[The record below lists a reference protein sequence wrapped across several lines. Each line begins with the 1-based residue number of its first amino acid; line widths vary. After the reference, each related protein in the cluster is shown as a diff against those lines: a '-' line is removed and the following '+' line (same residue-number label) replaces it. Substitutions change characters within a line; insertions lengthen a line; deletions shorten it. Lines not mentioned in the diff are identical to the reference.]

1 MHKIERLLQTLAPN
15 GVEFKTLEE
24 VFEIKNGYTPSK
36 NNPEFWKNGTIPW
49 FRMED
54 IRENGRI
61 LKDSI
66 QHITPKALKGKKLF
80 PKNSIIISTTATIGE
95 HALLIVDSLAN
106 QQFTFLSKKANC
118 DLALDMKFFF
128 YQCFLLGEWC
138 KNNINVSG
146 FASVDMTAFKKYKFP
161 IPPLEIQQEIVKI
174 LDAFTELNTELNTEL
189 KARKKQYEYYQNMLL
204 DFNDINQSHK
214 DAKMSAKTYPKRLK
228 TLLQTL
234 APKGVEFRKLGDIGE
249 FYGGLVGKSKK
260 SFSQGNKFY
269 VPYINVFNNPQLDL
283 NALESV
289 QIGDKEKQNTIQL
302 GDVLFTGSSE
312 NLEDC
317 AMSCVVTQKIEKD
330 IYLNSFCFGFRFFD
344 KNLFNPSF
352 LKHFLR
358 DYNFRKNISKVANG
372 VTRFNVS
379 KQLLSKI
386 TIPIP
391 PLEIQQEIVKILDQF
406 SLLTTDLLAGIPA
419 EIKVRKKQYEYYREK
434 LLTFKPLTPNKEVDK
449 E

>member
-1 MHKIERLLQTLAPN
+1 MHKIERLLQTLAPK

-106 QQFTFLSKKANC
+106 QRFTFLSKKANC
-118 DLALDMKFFF
+118 NFALDMKFFF

-138 KNNINVSG
+138 KNNTNVSG

-189 KARKKQYEYYQNMLL
+189 KARKKQYQYYQNMLL
-204 DFNDINQSHK
+204 DFNDINQNHK
-214 DAKMSAKTYPKRLK
+214 DAKEKLAQKPYPKRLK
-228 TLLQTL
+228 ALLQTL

-379 KQLLSKI
+379 KQLLSQI

-406 SLLTTDLLAGIPA
+406 SILTTDLLAGIPA
-419 EIKVRKKQYEYYREK
+419 EIKARKKQYEYYREK
-434 LLTFKPLTPNKEVDK
+434 LLTFKPLQNKE
-449 E
+449 

>member
-1 MHKIERLLQTLAPN
+1 MHKIETMLQTLAPK
-15 GVEFKTLEE
+15 GVEFRK
-24 VFEIKNGYTPSK
+24 
-36 NNPEFWKNGTIPW
+36 
-49 FRMED
+49 
-54 IRENGRI
+54 
-61 LKDSI
+61 
-66 QHITPKALKGKKLF
+66 
-80 PKNSIIISTTATIGE
+80 
-95 HALLIVDSLAN
+95 
-106 QQFTFLSKKANC
+106 
-118 DLALDMKFFF
+118 
-128 YQCFLLGEWC
+128 LGEVC
-138 KNNINVSG
+138 EILDSRRIPIAKNKRNPGIYPYYGANGIQDYIDSYIFDGDFVLVGEDGSVINKDNTPVVNWASGKIWVNNHAHVLQTKNELKLKFLYFYLQTIDVSYCVAG
-146 FASVDMTAFKKYKFP
+146 TPPKINQENLKKITIP
-161 IPPLEIQQEIVKI
+161 IPPLEVQQEIVKI
-174 LDAFTELNTELNTEL
+174 LDAFTELNTEL
-189 KARKKQYEYYQNMLL
+189 KARKKQYQYYQNMLL
-204 DFNDINQSHK
+204 DFNEIHSNHK
-214 DAKMSAKTYPKRLK
+214 DAKMSAKTYPKNLK

-260 SFSQGNKFY
+260 SFSQGNKLY

-289 QIGDKEKQNTIQL
+289 QIGDKERQNTIQL

-344 KNLFNPSF
+344 ENLFNPSF

-379 KQLLSKI
+379 KKLLSKL

-406 SLLTTDLLAGIPA
+406 SILTTDLLAGIPA
-419 EIKVRKKQYEYYREK
+419 EIEARKKQYEYYREK
-434 LLTFKPLTPNKEVDK
+434 LLAFKPLTPHKEVK
-449 E
+449 KC

>member
-1 MHKIERLLQTLAPN
+1 MHKIECLLQTLAPK

-36 NNPEFWKNGTIPW
+36 NNPEFWEKGTIPW

-138 KNNINVSG
+138 KKNTNVSG

-189 KARKKQYEYYQNMLL
+189 KARKKQYQYYQNMLL
-204 DFNDINQSHK
+204 DFKDINQNHQ
-214 DAKMSAKTYPKRLK
+214 DAKERLVQKTYPKRLK
-228 TLLQTL
+228 SLLQTL
-234 APKGVEFRKLGDIGE
+234 APKGVGFRKLGEVCEIIRGKRVTKKEILDKGKYPVVSGGIG
-249 FYGGLVGKSKK
+249 FMGY
-260 SFSQGNKFY
+260 
-269 VPYINVFNNPQLDL
+269 L
-283 NALESV
+283 NEYNR
-289 QIGDKEKQNTIQL
+289 EENTITIAQY
-302 GDVLFTGSSE
+302 GTAGFVNWQNQKFWANDVCFSVIPNETLIINRYLYYVLTNMQNYLYSISNRSAIPYSISS
-312 NLEDC
+312 N
-317 AMSCVVTQKIEKD
+317 
-330 IYLNSFCFGFRFFD
+330 
-344 KNLFNPSF
+344 
-352 LKHFLR
+352 
-358 DYNFRKNISKVANG
+358 NIM
-372 VTRFNVS
+372 
-379 KQLLSKI
+379 QI

-406 SLLTTDLLAGIPA
+406 LILTTDLLAGIPA
-419 EIKVRKKQYEYYREK
+419 EIKARKKQYEYYREK
-434 LLTFKPLTPNKEVDK
+434 LLTFKPLTPHKEVK
-449 E
+449 KC